1 MKFKQNNST
10 AFFVVLVVFVM
21 VGLSFASVPLYDLFC
36 RTTGFGGTPVIK
48 KNVNESKLSEELTIK
63 VLFNADTA
71 QGLEWNFSP
80 VQREMIVNLGET
92 TLALYEAKNYSENS
106 VTGFATFN
114 VLPLKIGKY
123 FSKIDCFC
131 FEEQTLSGGEKV
143 EMPVSFYIDPKIAE
157 DPNTIEI
164 RTITLSYTFF
174 VNEDNND
181 KISETYIEEK
191 QENINN

>member
-80 VQREMIVNLGET
+80 VQREMIVKLGET
-92 TLALYEAKNYSENS
+92 TLAFYEAKNYSENP
-106 VTGFATFN
+106 VTGLATFN

>member
-48 KNVNESKLSEELTIK
+48 KNINESKLSEELTIK

-92 TLALYEAKNYSENS
+92 TLAFYEAKNYSENT

>member
-1 MKFKQNNST
+1 MEFKQNNST

-48 KNVNESKLSEELTIK
+48 KNVNESKFSEELTIK

-92 TLALYEAKNYSENS
+92 TLAFYEAKNYSENP

>member
-92 TLALYEAKNYSENS
+92 TLAFYEAKNYSDNS

-181 KISETYIEEK
+181 KISETYIEEQ

>member
-48 KNVNESKLSEELTIK
+48 KNVNESKFSEELTIK

-92 TLALYEAKNYSENS
+92 TLAFYEAKNYSENP